1 MIFRPAGKGKA
12 MKLGGKSK
20 DIDSFVDK
28 LREEGTGKILTFLQA
43 H

>member
-1 MIFRPAGKGKA
+1 MLNLLAFRPAGKGKA

-28 LREEGTGKILTFLQA
+28 LREEGTGKLFD
-43 H
+43 